1 MIQSSNLVNYPGLAG
16 PSFVGLSHVLIN
28 YEVGLSS
35 KRTWFSIVGDGDTLI
50 DCCHIRPHP
59 IWYPRK
65 TVVFLPHMGSKNIVV
80 SPLTRL
86 GFVYLCYYV
95 LQTMVCIYIYIHVCL
110 TDILTSYI
118 YIYTYTTY
126 TYLHTVYNSMYIYIY
141 MLVPYDLLLRHDLL
155 VYVMH
160 IVHYTS
166 KSYTFLHIYIYIST
180 YLYIYIYIYIYI
192 YMYIQ
197 IHWLIDWCIYLIHY
211 MSI

>member
-1 MIQSSNLVNYPGLAG
+1 MIQSSNLVNNPGLAG

-65 TVVFLPHMGSKNIVV
+65 TVVFLLHMGSKNIVV

-86 GFVYLCYYV
+86 GFAYLCYYV
-95 LQTMVCIYIYIHVCL
+95 LQTMVCVYIYIYTCVWPIYWLV
-110 TDILTSYI
+110 I

-141 MLVPYDLLLRHDLL
+141 TCWYPMTCCYAMTCWYMFYILFIIPAS
-155 VYVMH
+155 H
-160 IVHYTS
+160 IH
-166 KSYTFLHIYIYIST
+166 FCIYIYIHF
-180 YLYIYIYIYIYI
+180 YIFIYIYTDSL
-192 YMYIQ
+192 
-197 IHWLIDWCIYLIHY
+197 IHWLIDWLIGWCIYLIHY

>member
-1 MIQSSNLVNYPGLAG
+1 MDLTFRYSVVFVGWTLYIVHPQGIPSWQKQETSMMIQSSNLVNYPGLAG

-59 IWYPRK
+59 ILYPRK

-95 LQTMVCIYIYIHVCL
+95 LQTMVCIYIYTCV
-110 TDILTSYI
+110 
-118 YIYTYTTY
+118 
-126 TYLHTVYNSMYIYIY
+126 
-141 MLVPYDLLLRHDLL
+141 
-155 VYVMH
+155 
-160 IVHYTS
+160 
-166 KSYTFLHIYIYIST
+166 
-180 YLYIYIYIYIYI
+180 
-192 YMYIQ
+192 
-197 IHWLIDWCIYLIHY
+197 
-211 MSI
+211 

>member
-1 MIQSSNLVNYPGLAG
+1 MMQSSNLVNYPGLAG

-86 GFVYLCYYV
+86 GFVYLCYFV
-95 LQTMVCIYIYIHVCL
+95 LQTMVCMYIYACL

-118 YIYTYTTY
+118 YTYYIHILTY
-126 TYLHTVYNSMYIYIY
+126 CIQ
-141 MLVPYDLLLRHDLL
+141 
-155 VYVMH
+155 
-160 IVHYTS
+160 
-166 KSYTFLHIYIYIST
+166 KHIYICWYPMTCCYAMTCWYMLCIVFIIPASHIHFC
-180 YLYIYIYIYIYI
+180 IYIYIYLYI
-192 YMYIQ
+192 HTDRQ
-197 IHWLIDWCIYLIHY
+197 IDR
-211 MSI
+211 